1 MISVGATIL
10 VILLLVLGFPL
21 WLVFLSAGLALLT
34 LTGAGIPPDMLA
46 SRMFSSLN
54 VYALLAVPGFIF
66 AAELMVR
73 GGMSNRLIN
82 WVTVLL
88 GRVPGGVPVTTIVAS
103 EVFGAISGSST
114 ATVAG
119 IGKVLYPGLR
129 QSGYGENF
137 SLGLITSMGA
147 IAVIVPPSITMILYG
162 AVASVSV
169 GDLFLA
175 GIGPAILIG
184 VLITAYCIWYALR
197 NAITAETSKWDAAA
211 VWRETKS
218 AVWTLGAPVIIFG
231 GIYSGFFTP
240 TEASMVLSIY
250 ALIVTTCIYR
260 DLSLKGVWAVAIEAA
275 LLTGKIFTIVA
286 AASVFSVV
294 LVIENIPETM
304 VDVLTGWNMSPLMI
318 LLMLNLILLI
328 AGMFMD
334 PNSAIVVLVPLLLPI
349 AVAAGIDMIHF
360 GIIMTVNLAIGMFT
374 PPFGLNLFVST
385 SIFNVSV
392 GKVVRGV
399 IPFILVYL
407 VSLLVISYVP
417 DISLWIPNVL
427 K

>member
-1 MISVGATIL
+1 MITTIA
-10 VILLLVLGFPL
+10 VLVLIVLLISGFPL
-21 WLVFLSAGLALLT
+21 WLVFIASGFTLLT
-34 LTGAGIPPDMLA
+34 LASSGIPPDMLA

-73 GGMSNRLIN
+73 GGMSQRLIN

-129 QSGYGENF
+129 QSAYNESF

-162 AVASVSV
+162 AVASASV

-184 VLITAYCIWYALR
+184 LVVTLYCVVYALTHSVTSQQQAW
-197 NAITAETSKWDAAA
+197 NAQE
-211 VWRETKS
+211 VWRHTRE
-218 AVWTLGAPVIIFG
+218 AAWTLGAPVIIFG

-240 TEASMVLSIY
+240 TEASMVLSVY
-250 ALIVTTCIYR
+250 ALIVSTCIYKDLPWR
-260 DLSLKGVWAVAIEAA
+260 DVWHVALESA

-286 AASVFSVV
+286 AASVFSLV
-294 LVIENIPETM
+294 LVFEHIPEQI
-304 VDVLTGWNMSPLMI
+304 VHVLTGWDMSPLMI
-318 LLMLNLILLI
+318 LLMVNVILLI

-349 AVAAGIDMIHF
+349 AQAAGIDIIHF

-385 SIFNVSV
+385 SIFNVST
-392 GKVVRGV
+392 GKVIKGV
-399 IPFILVYL
+399 LPFIWVYIFAL
-407 VSLLVISYVP
+407 AIISYVP
-417 DISLWIPNVL
+417 EISLFIPNL
-427 K
+427 FH

>member
-1 MISVGATIL
+1 MVGL
-10 VILLLVLGFPL
+10 VSTLVIILLLLFGFPL
-21 WLVFLSAGLALLT
+21 WLVFLSSGFALLT
-34 LTGAGIPPDMLA
+34 LSQAGIPPDMLA

-73 GGMSNRLIN
+73 GGMSRRLVD

-88 GRVPGGVPVTTIVAS
+88 GKVPGGVPVTTIAAS

-129 QSGYGENF
+129 QSGYTENF

-162 AVASVSV
+162 AVASASV
-169 GDLFLA
+169 GQLFLA
-175 GIGPAILIG
+175 GFGPAVLIG
-184 VLITAYCIWYALR
+184 MIVTAYSVWYSLR
-197 NAITAETSKWDAAA
+197 HSITTRQLGWNAEAFWLTTRRAA
-211 VWRETKS
+211 
-218 AVWTLGAPVIIFG
+218 WTLGAPVIIFG

-240 TEASMVLSIY
+240 TEASVVLCVY
-250 ALIVTTCIYR
+250 ALIVTVVIYR
-260 DLSLKGVWAVAIEAA
+260 DLSLKGVWDVALESA

-286 AASVFSVV
+286 AASVFSLV
-294 LVIENIPETM
+294 LVIENIPESI
-304 VDVLTGWNMSPLMI
+304 VGVLLAWDMSPFMI
-318 LLMLNLILLI
+318 LLMLNFVLLI

-349 AVAAGIDMIHF
+349 ALAAGVDVIHF

-385 SIFNVSV
+385 SIFNVSAS
-392 GKVVRGV
+392 KVIRGV
-399 IPFILVYL
+399 LPFI
-407 VSLLVISYVP
+407 VIYVLALMVVTYVP
-417 DISLWIPNVL
+417 WVSMWLPNL
-427 K
+427 AG

>member
-21 WLVFLSAGLALLT
+21 WLVFLSAGFALLS
-34 LTGAGIPPDMLA
+34 LAGAGIPPDMLA

-66 AAELMVR
+66 AAEIMVR
-73 GGMSNRLIN
+73 GGMSTRLIN

-129 QSGYGENF
+129 QNGYGESF

-162 AVASVSV
+162 AVASASV

-175 GIGPAILIG
+175 GIGPALLIG
-184 VLITAYCIWYALR
+184 ALITAYCIWYAIHHS
-197 NAITAETSKWDAAA
+197 ITSEQREWDSKA
-211 VWRETKS
+211 VWRESKS
-218 AVWTLGAPVIIFG
+218 AAWTLGAPAIIFG

-240 TEASMVLSIY
+240 TEASMVLSVY
-250 ALIVTTCIYR
+250 ALIVTTVIYR
-260 DLSLKGVWAVAIEAA
+260 DLNLRGVWQVALEAA

-294 LVIENIPETM
+294 LVIENIPDSM
-304 VDVLTGWNMSPLMI
+304 VQILMSWNMSPLML
-318 LLMLNLILLI
+318 LLMLNLILLV

-349 AVAAGIDMIHF
+349 AAAAGIDIIHF

-385 SIFNVSV
+385 SVFNVSV
-392 GKVVRGV
+392 SKVVRGV
-399 IPFILVYL
+399 LPFIAVYIIA
-407 VSLLVISYVP
+407 LLVVSYVP
-417 DISLWIPNVL
+417 SISLWFPGVL

>member
-1 MISVGATIL
+1 MVATGATFG
-10 VILLLVLGFPL
+10 VVLLLLFGFPL
-21 WLVFLSAGLALLT
+21 WLVFLLAGFALLT
-34 LTGAGIPPDMLA
+34 LSGAGIPPDMLA

-73 GGMSNRLIN
+73 GGMSRRLVD

-88 GRVPGGVPVTTIVAS
+88 GRVPGGVPVTTIAAS

-129 QSGYGENF
+129 QSGYSEHF

-147 IAVIVPPSITMILYG
+147 IAVIMPPSITMILYG
-162 AVASVSV
+162 AVASASV

-175 GIGPAILIG
+175 GFGPAVLIG
-184 VLITAYCIWYALR
+184 LMVVVYSVWYAMR
-197 NAITAETSKWDAAA
+197 NSIASQQAKWDGKNLWLATRRAA
-211 VWRETKS
+211 
-218 AVWTLGAPVIIFG
+218 WTLGAPIIIFG

-240 TEASMVLSIY
+240 TEASVVLCVY
-250 ALIVTTCIYR
+250 ALLVTTLIYR
-260 DLSLKGVWAVAIEAA
+260 DLSLQGVWDVVLESA

-286 AASVFSVV
+286 AASVFSLV
-294 LVIENIPETM
+294 LVINNIPDSI
-304 VDVLTGWNMSPLMI
+304 VAVLLGWDMSPFMI
-318 LLMLNLILLI
+318 LLMLNVVLLI

-334 PNSAIVVLVPLLLPI
+334 PNSAIVVLVPLLVPVAL
-349 AVAAGIDMIHF
+349 AAGVDLIHF

-374 PPFGLNLFVST
+374 PPFGMNLFVST
-385 SIFNVSV
+385 SVFNVPAS
-392 GKVVRGV
+392 KVVWSV
-399 IPFILVYL
+399 VPFVFVYL
-407 VSLLVISYVP
+407 GALLVVTYVP
-417 DISLWIPNVL
+417 AISMWLPDLV

>member
-1 MISVGATIL
+1 MISVGAAVL

-21 WLVFLSAGLALLT
+21 WLVFLSAGFALLT

-129 QSGYGENF
+129 QSGYGERF

-184 VLITAYCIWYALR
+184 ILITLYCIWYALHHS
-197 NAITAETSKWDAAA
+197 ITTEVRKWDATA

-218 AVWTLGAPVIIFG
+218 AAWTLGAPVIIFG

-250 ALIVTTCIYR
+250 TLLVTTCIYR
-260 DLSLKGVWAVAIEAA
+260 DLSVKGVWEVAVEAA

-294 LVIENIPETM
+294 LVIENIPDAM
-304 VDVLTGWNMSPLMI
+304 VEALTGWNMSPFMI

-349 AVAAGIDMIHF
+349 AVAAGVDMIHF

-407 VSLLVISYVP
+407 VSLLIISYVP
-417 DISLWIPNVL
+417 EISLWIPNGL

>member
-1 MISVGATIL
+1 
-10 VILLLVLGFPL
+10 
-21 WLVFLSAGLALLT
+21 
-34 LTGAGIPPDMLA
+34 
-46 SRMFSSLN
+46 
-54 VYALLAVPGFIF
+54 
-66 AAELMVR
+66 
-73 GGMSNRLIN
+73 
-82 WVTVLL
+82 
-88 GRVPGGVPVTTIVAS
+88 VAS
-103 EVFGAISGSST
+103 A
-114 ATVAG
+114 
-119 IGKVLYPGLR
+119 
-129 QSGYGENF
+129 
-137 SLGLITSMGA
+137 
-147 IAVIVPPSITMILYG
+147 
-162 AVASVSV
+162 SV

-184 VLITAYCIWYALR
+184 ALITAYCIWYAVR
-197 NAITAETSKWDAAA
+197 HSITSESSKWDASA

-218 AVWTLGAPVIIFG
+218 AAWTLGAPIIIFG

-250 ALIVTTCIYR
+250 ALLVTTCIYR
-260 DLSLKGVWAVAIEAA
+260 DLSIKGVWEVAVEAA

-294 LVIENIPETM
+294 LVIENIPDAM
-304 VDVLTGWNMSPLMI
+304 VEALTGWNMSPLMI
-318 LLMLNLILLI
+318 LLMLNVILLI

-399 IPFILVYL
+399 IPFIVVYIISLVI
-407 VSLLVISYVP
+407 ISYVP
-417 DISLWIPNVL
+417 EISLWIPNAL

>member
-1 MISVGATIL
+1 MISVGATLI
-10 VILLLVLGFPL
+10 VILLLILGFPL
-21 WLVFLSAGLALLT
+21 WLVFLSAGFALLT

-129 QSGYGENF
+129 QSGYGERF

-184 VLITAYCIWYALR
+184 ILITLYCIWYALR
-197 NAITAETSKWDAAA
+197 HSITAEAGKWDAAA

-218 AVWTLGAPVIIFG
+218 AAWTLGAPVIIFG

-250 ALIVTTCIYR
+250 ALVVTTCIYR
-260 DLSLKGVWAVAIEAA
+260 DLSFKGVWEVAVEAA

-294 LVIENIPETM
+294 LVIENIPDTM
-304 VDVLTGWNMSPLMI
+304 VEALTGWNMSPFMI

-417 DISLWIPNVL
+417 DISLWIPNAL